1 MLQKVQKFI
10 EDNRLLDRDGGPVIV
25 GVSGGCDSIVLLD
38 ILQKSGYQCIVAH
51 CNFHLRTAESDRDM
65 IFVRTLTETRG
76 LPFYSVDFKT
86 VKYAKEHHVS
96 IEMAARELRYSW
108 FEKIRQEHHAQA
120 FAVGHHLD
128 DNIETVLLNLVRGT
142 GLKGLTGIP
151 VRNGKIIRPL
161 LGSSRH
167 EIKEYV
173 VENKLGFVE
182 DSTNVSTDIIRNKFR
197 HVIIPLLE
205 EVNPSFKN
213 SLSQT
218 RAYLQGAYHI
228 YQQAIQSIK
237 QDLVVHNNSCFE
249 VNIDK
254 LQSFP
259 ENETILFEILKEFHF
274 HPDQI
279 RQVADTLNE
288 SPGKVFYSK
297 SHRLL
302 KDRKLLLVEPILDNI
317 NETTDLQSDSQLT
330 DQENLSV
337 VVFEKKENFVFS
349 KDASL
354 IHLDADKITLPLTL
368 RKWQPADFFYPLGM
382 QNKKKVSDFLIDEK
396 INLFEKE
403 KTQVLLSGNQ
413 IVWVVGRRIDERF
426 KITDKTTNII
436 EIDCKL

>member
-1 MLQKVQKFI
+1 MLQKIQKFI

-25 GVSGGCDSIVLLD
+25 GVSGGCDSIALLD

-65 IFVRTLTETRG
+65 EFVRTLSETRG

-86 VKYAKEHHVS
+86 VKHAGEHHIS

-108 FEKIRQEHHAQA
+108 FEKMRQEHSAQA
-120 FAVGHHLD
+120 IAVGHHLD

-151 VRNGKIIRPL
+151 VRNGKIVRPL
-161 LGSSRH
+161 LGSSRN

-173 VENKLGFVE
+173 AENKLEFVE

-197 HVIIPLLE
+197 HEIIPLLE

-218 RAYLQGAYHI
+218 RANLEGAYHI
-228 YQQAIQSIK
+228 YNQAIKQIK
-237 QDLVVHNNSCFE
+237 QNLVVQNNNCFE
-249 VNIDK
+249 VKIDK

-279 RQVADTLNE
+279 RQVADSLNE
-288 SPGKVFYSK
+288 NPGKVFYSK

-302 KDRKLLLVEPILDNI
+302 KDRILLLIQPVLDTI
-317 NETTDLQSDSQLT
+317 NETIDLQPGSQLT
-330 DQENLSV
+330 EQGNLRIT
-337 VVFEKKENFVFS
+337 VFEKEENFVLS

-354 IHLDADKITLPLTL
+354 IHLDADKITLPLTI
-368 RKWQPADFFYPLGM
+368 RNWKPADFFFPLGM
-382 QNKKKVSDFLIDEK
+382 KHKKKVSDFLIDEK

-403 KTQVLLSGNQ
+403 KTQVLLSGNH
-413 IVWVVGRRIDERF
+413 IVWVVGMRIDERF
-426 KITDKTTNII
+426 KITDKTTSII
-436 EIDCKL
+436 EIACK